1 MIEVYHGSYTKVD
14 KPVLS
19 FSRKTLDF
27 GTGVYVTPV
36 YEQAV
41 AWAMRWLRRNRPAVV
56 NRCAFRDELLPE
68 LGVRIM
74 DFPVYDREW
83 LRFVADSRAGVQKDQ
98 YDIVRGG
105 IANDKVFNT
114 LELFFAKLISEDEA
128 LVRLKYEKPNH
139 QICIRRQDLID
150 RLLVFESAGEISNG
164 SR

>member
-1 MIEVYHGSYTKVD
+1 MEVFHGSFTKVD
-14 KPVLS
+14 KPDLS

-27 GTGVYVTPV
+27 GTGFYVTPV
-36 YEQAV
+36 REQAV
-41 AWAMRWLRRNRPAVV
+41 SWAMRWLCRNRPAIV
-56 NRCAFRDELLPE
+56 NRYVFHDELLPE
-68 LGVRIM
+68 LGVRVK

-83 LRFVADSRAGVQKDQ
+83 LRFVADNRAGIQQDQ
-98 YDIVRGG
+98 YYVIRGG

-128 LVRLKYEKPNH
+128 LARLKFEKPNH

-150 RLLVFESAGEISNG
+150 RLLVFESAEEIPDG

>member
-27 GTGVYVTPV
+27 GTGFYVSPV

-41 AWAMRWLRRNRPAVV
+41 AGAMRWLRRNRPAVV
-56 NRCAFRDELLPE
+56 NRYAFRDELLPE

-128 LVRLKYEKPNH
+128 LARLKYEKPNH

>member
-14 KPVLS
+14 TPVLS

-27 GTGVYVTPV
+27 GTGFYVTPV

-83 LRFVADSRAGVQKDQ
+83 LRFVADNRAGV
-98 YDIVRGG
+98 
-105 IANDKVFNT
+105 
-114 LELFFAKLISEDEA
+114 
-128 LVRLKYEKPNH
+128 
-139 QICIRRQDLID
+139 RQDL
-150 RLLVFESAGEISNG
+150 
-164 SR
+164 

>member
-27 GTGVYVTPV
+27 GTGFYVTPV

-56 NRCAFRDELLPE
+56 NRYAFRDELLPE

-83 LRFVADSRAGVQKDQ
+83 LRFVADSRADVQKDQ

-128 LVRLKYEKPNH
+128 LARLKYEKPNH